1 MRIKRFTV
9 SGFKNFTQ
17 EVVLDDLGEICVIH
31 GENNVGKSN
40 LLEAML
46 LFFKLLQ
53 YGKVYEM
60 GDYKLRDSKRLV
72 FNDLN
77 KLGFKPSQIFNLA
90 SPLPIE
96 LHATFLITP
105 KEIKEFGK
113 LRLASDDPNCENSEY
128 EVSIH
133 VKIADAVELKI
144 VNPMENWFTEPDQQV
159 ISPEKF
165 NAIMLCAI
173 AEKDYQPVN
182 LALNDKFILI
192 GTHRR
197 VFSDDTVEIAM
208 NRDDYTDYEESA
220 QKSANE
226 IVPQSLRLQLYDASV
241 SFNLA
246 ILKRWKLFVKI
257 MSRFNDILGQGQF
270 IARYD
275 PSKKIADVVFD
286 TDDKRIP
293 LDLLGS
299 GIQQVIALIARL
311 LVSNATFVAIEEPE
325 LNLRYTLQ
333 LRLYEVFKEI
343 VADPA
348 GPSQIFLTSHSPAF
362 EHGEHF
368 YHVHTTEHGVIVEK
382 RPISQAR
389 IATGMNCD
397 DSLTGKSAPYSYVTS
412 EGLVRLPEHLLKD
425 LNIPHGGGIFILK
438 RKDNEH
444 VELLTDEQYFNLF
457 ESTDEEASEHE

>member
-1 MRIKRFTV
+1 MRIKRFAV

-46 LFFKLLQ
+46 LFFKILQ
-53 YGKVYEM
+53 YGKIYEM
-60 GDYKLRDSKRLV
+60 GDSKHRIFNNL
-72 FNDLN
+72 NDL
-77 KLGFKPSQIFNLA
+77 GFEPSQIFNLA

-96 LHATFLITP
+96 LHATVLITP
-105 KEIKEFGK
+105 KEMKEFGK
-113 LRLASDDPNCENSEY
+113 LHLASDEPNCENSEY
-128 EVSIH
+128 EVSIY
-133 VKIADAVELKI
+133 VKIADTVALKI
-144 VNPMENWFTEPDQQV
+144 VNPMENWFTEPDQMV
-159 ISPEKF
+159 ISPEKL
-165 NAIMLCAI
+165 NAIMLRAI

-182 LALNDKFILI
+182 LALNDRFILI
-192 GTHRR
+192 GTHRM
-197 VFSDDTVEIAM
+197 VFSDNTVEMAM

-226 IVPQSLRLQLYDASV
+226 IVPQSLRLQLYGASV
-241 SFNLA
+241 SFDLA

-257 MSRFNDILGQGQF
+257 MSRFNDILGEGQF

-299 GIQQVIALIARL
+299 GIQQVVALIARL

-348 GPSQIFLTSHSPAF
+348 GANQIFLTSHSPAF

-368 YHVHTTEHGVIVEK
+368 YHMHTSEHGITVEK
-382 RPISQAR
+382 RPISLAPMV
-389 IATGMNCD
+389 TGMSVDTVAIN
-397 DSLTGKSAPYSYVTS
+397 KNASYGYVST
-412 EGLVRLPEHLLKD
+412 EGLIRIPERIRKELGTEE
-425 LNIPHGGGIFILK
+425 GGGVVFLK
-438 RKDNEH
+438 RKDNGH
-444 VELLTDEQYFNLF
+444 VELLTNQQFANLF
-457 ESTDEEASEHE
+457 ESSEDE